1 MEGDE
6 AREAYGLV
14 HLARAGAVTG
24 EELLH
29 QRREHARRQA
39 CAEDCG
45 IHLRAPPKGRET
57 RRFGVARVTF
67 AGLWILPPGDMAH
80 RCFVRY

>member
-14 HLARAGAVTG
+14 HQGRAAAVTG

-29 QRREHARRQA
+29 QRREHARRQV

-45 IHLRAPPKGRET
+45 IHLRSPERP
-57 RRFGVARVTF
+57 
-67 AGLWILPPGDMAH
+67 
-80 RCFVRY
+80 